1 MNVPQGTP
9 LGLLHDHTHG
19 LCIAFVIP
27 LHGPE
32 HPDLGGNAVQPGNEL
47 PQAFRGSVS
56 GFPAVFL
63 PEGEARDDVVGGGYL
78 LLGLFQLPA
87 AVFQILSGLV
97 QPVRSGGQIPVQLR
111 QTGPGCLAVFL
122 NGPDLRLAAGNI
134 RGQGGFPGPQLQK
147 LPVQALGGGGH
158 FAELLLG
165 GLNGLANI
173 QKVPVNLLHPPG
185 RLVDLALNTAGP
197 ILLAPDFLL
206 NAGNILIVV
215 VHVAPEYGHLAL
227 QLLVGALEH
236 GGFHPDGFQMA
247 VLFPEGFPHFLR
259 LAVEPFQIIVGL
271 LQHKGRGSIVLLRLF
286 GSGGELV
293 QGIQPD
299 GYLHPLKLFL
309 QLQVFLRLF
318 GLGLQGLQLQ
328 LQLGYLIPDPQQIVL
343 RPLQLALGLLFPVAV
358 FGDAGGLLKDLP
370 AVAAFQGE
378 NLVNTALADVGI
390 ALPAQARVHQQL
402 VNVPKAGGLTVDIV
416 FPIAG
421 AIIAAGHHHLIGIIG
436 KGPVPVVQ
444 GQGRLREA
452 QLGALGGAAEDHILH
467 FRAPEGLGALFAH
480 YPQNGIGNIGF
491 SGAVGTHNGRNIV
504 AKADHRLI
512 REGLKALQFQ

>member
-1 MNVPQGTP
+1 MNVPQGAS
-9 LGLLHDHTHG
+9 LGLLHDHPYG
-19 LCIAFVIP
+19 FCIAFVIP

-32 HPDLGGNAVQPGNEL
+32 HPDLGGNTVQLGAQL
-47 PQAFRGSVS
+47 PQPFCGSVS
-56 GFPAVFL
+56 GFSAVFL
-63 PEGEARDDVVGGGYL
+63 PEGEARNHIVGGGYL
-78 LLGLFQLPA
+78 LFGLFQLPA
-87 AVFQILSGLV
+87 AVFQVLSGLL
-97 QPVRSGGQIPVQLR
+97 QPVRSGGQIPVQLF
-111 QTGPGCLAVFL
+111 QTGLGCLSVFL
-122 NGPDLRLAAGNI
+122 NGPDLRLAARNV
-134 RGQGGFPGPQLQK
+134 RGQGGFPGAQLQK
-147 LPVQALGGGGH
+147 LPVEALGRGGH

-165 GLNGLANI
+165 GLDGLANI
-173 QKVPVNLLHPPG
+173 QKIPVDLLHPLG
-185 RLVDLALNTAGP
+185 CLGNLALNAAGP
-197 ILLAPDFLL
+197 VLLAPDFLL
-206 NAGNILIVV
+206 NAGHILIVV
-215 VHVAPEYGHLAL
+215 FHVAPEYGHLAL

-286 GSGGELV
+286 CRGGELI

-299 GYLHPLKLFL
+299 GHLHPLKLFL
-309 QLQVFLRLF
+309 HFQVFLCLF
-318 GLGLQGLQLQ
+318 GLGLQRLQLQ
-328 LQLGYLIPDPQQIVL
+328 LQLGNLVADPQQIVF

-358 FGDAGGLLKDLP
+358 FGDTGSLLKDLP
-370 AVAAFQGE
+370 AVTAFQGE
-378 NLVNTALADVGI
+378 NLVNAALADVGI

-402 VNVPKAGGLTVDIV
+402 VNIPQTGRLTVDIV

-421 AIIAAGHHHLIGIIG
+421 AIIAAGNHHLIGVIG
-436 KGPVPVVQ
+436 QGPVGVVQ

-467 FRAPEGLGALFAH
+467 FRAPEGLSALFAH
-480 YPQNGIGNIGF
+480 YPKNGIGNIGF